1 MREALAAPPDV
12 TVGDEVFA
20 RGLPSSLGLKASRDE
35 IHGQFFV
42 DPEHYVKDTVIPIH
56 RFYLGLTD
64 LSSTRR
70 KIPRPPGVMTNV
82 LHEKW
87 KGIKTWA
94 DLQGR
99 MNQQRAV
106 GLLWNHAN
114 EAHRT
119 VRRENHKVD
128 FLDWGP
134 HSEGVFASEEYLKC
148 VYIHPGTMV
157 AQ

>member
-1 MREALAAPPDV
+1 M
-12 TVGDEVFA
+12 G
-20 RGLPSSLGLKASRDE
+20 
-35 IHGQFFV
+35 
-42 DPEHYVKDTVIPIH
+42 
-56 RFYLGLTD
+56 
-64 LSSTRR
+64 
-70 KIPRPPGVMTNV
+70 
-82 LHEKW
+82 
-87 KGIKTWA
+87 A

-134 HSEGVFASEEYLKC
+134 HSEGVFASEALW
-148 VYIHPGTMV
+148 V
-157 AQ
+157 ARNPARGRHSRRRVL